1 MVQGDAFIR
10 TLPPQAFLTD
20 EYKNGNPIDVYMKL
34 NEVEVLKDLH
44 LKYWTCVRYT
54 ADGTPIGAYEGDGG
68 VGNAGEGV
76 GGARSS
82 IGGEGVGGASGLSPP
97 LFHPIGTDGTVT
109 LSHPPSGEG
118 GSGSYRLARA
128 LLEEEERMTQLAL
141 IAGDDVDFAPPTI
154 LACVEPMT
162 AHAMELIDS
171 F

>member
-1 MVQGDAFIR
+1 MR

-20 EYKNGNPIDVYMKL
+20 EYSNGDPVDVHMEL
-34 NEVEVLKDLH
+34 SEVEALKDLH

-54 ADGTPIGAYEGDGG
+54 ADGTPIGAYEDDGG
-68 VGNAGEGV
+68 VGGAGEGV
-76 GGARSS
+76 GGAGA
-82 IGGEGVGGASGLSPP
+82 GGGGVGGASGLSPP

-109 LSHPPSGEG
+109 LSHPPSGKG

-162 AHAMELIDS
+162 AQAMELIDS